1 MAIFIFLVGIFNMRA
16 CVLKKSGMVA
26 MPMTPPHTWGSY
38 DPPTLGV
45 PMTPHTWGSYDPPHT
60 WGSYDPPTLGVP
72 MTPHTLGVPM
82 TPPHLGF
89 LESGWSQVPVETT

>member
-72 MTPHTLGVPM
+72 GVRM
-82 TPPHLGF
+82 VTS
-89 LESGWSQVPVETT
+89 SGRDNVARLCLK